1 MAKIKRE
8 RAVKEKRALKLEK
21 KEARKQAA
29 LDARNGT
36 PAEVAAPP
44 EQLEGPALQDGT
56 RALPSQR
63 ERDVQHERSTAE
75 PGQVDDDQR
84 QVANDEPVRKPDGIA
99 R

>member
-1 MAKIKRE
+1 MASNSKKRQTMAKLQRE

-44 EQLEGPALQDGT
+44 EQLEGPD
-56 RALPSQR
+56 SS
-63 ERDVQHERSTAE
+63 D
-75 PGQVDDDQR
+75 
-84 QVANDEPVRKPDGIA
+84 
-99 R
+99 